1 MTTSQQIP
9 VWKKNPFIR
18 IVLVYIAGILL
29 QRYCNVSGWCILF
42 LIAIV
47 SLSLVVIS
55 KGSVSWLFR
64 YQMLQGL
71 LLNAWMVLAAMAVVW
86 LSDLRNNSNWF
97 YHRYEK
103 DDCLVLQ
110 LINEPTGQSGHYKAT
125 ANVLALIKEGRAI
138 ASVGKMQIYFGNN
151 DLFHSLHYG
160 SSLVVSAV
168 PKTIVS
174 KANPGGFDYKQYA
187 ANKQLF
193 HSLQIKENWRLL
205 HADGGS
211 SLMRMVLKTREAIL
225 NLLKENFANHKKE
238 LGIAEALLIGYAND
252 VDKDLQQAYSN
263 TGVVHIIAISG
274 MHLAL
279 IYVLLVFIF
288 SKLPYIKNHAWL
300 QLFFV
305 LSILWFFSLLTGASA
320 SVCRAALMFTFISVG
335 KHFNRTAN
343 VYNALAASALMLLVY
358 DSGNLFDVGF
368 QLSYLAVLSIVIFQ
382 KNIQAWFH
390 FQNKW
395 LQKVWELAAVSL
407 SAQILTFPICIYYFH
422 QFPNLFLVA
431 NMLAVPLSSVILYC
445 LMSMVLL
452 YKWALVAGC
461 ITKITVFLIACLN
474 QIILFIDE
482 VPLGT
487 WKNISSNL
495 LSTILLYVLI
505 VSVSVWLFAKS
516 KYWFFCMLSCSL
528 VFVLYHSI
536 QRVFSIK
543 QQQLIIYQSPSHQII
558 EYIRGNAYAGLID
571 NKPIGNENKNLIKK
585 YIDPANCFYRVDKLS
600 AHLIQQPLDG
610 ILLYNFGNIRA
621 LVVDSSASYL
631 PLKNKIKIDLLIVSK
646 NVRPNFK
653 TLLNTFEIGAVV
665 FDATNTMWKID
676 KWEKECDALHL
687 PHHNV
692 IKNGAFVKGL
702 SHF

>member
-1 MTTSQQIP
+1 
-9 VWKKNPFIR
+9 
-18 IVLVYIAGILL
+18 
-29 QRYCNVSGWCILF
+29 
-42 LIAIV
+42 
-47 SLSLVVIS
+47 
-55 KGSVSWLFR
+55 
-64 YQMLQGL
+64 
-71 LLNAWMVLAAMAVVW
+71 
-86 LSDLRNNSNWF
+86 
-97 YHRYEK
+97 
-103 DDCLVLQ
+103 
-110 LINEPTGQSGHYKAT
+110 
-125 ANVLALIKEGRAI
+125 
-138 ASVGKMQIYFGNN
+138 
-151 DLFHSLHYG
+151 
-160 SSLVVSAV
+160 
-168 PKTIVS
+168 
-174 KANPGGFDYKQYA
+174 
-187 ANKQLF
+187 
-193 HSLQIKENWRLL
+193 
-205 HADGGS
+205 
-211 SLMRMVLKTREAIL
+211 
-225 NLLKENFANHKKE
+225 
-238 LGIAEALLIGYAND
+238 
-252 VDKDLQQAYSN
+252 
-263 TGVVHIIAISG
+263 
-274 MHLAL
+274 
-279 IYVLLVFIF
+279 
-288 SKLPYIKNHAWL
+288 
-300 QLFFV
+300 
-305 LSILWFFSLLTGASA
+305 
-320 SVCRAALMFTFISVG
+320 
-335 KHFNRTAN
+335 
-343 VYNALAASALMLLVY
+343 
-358 DSGNLFDVGF
+358 
-368 QLSYLAVLSIVIFQ
+368 
-382 KNIQAWFH
+382 
-390 FQNKW
+390 